1 MTGSIAI
8 DVVIGLVFIYLLY
21 SLLATIIQE
30 IVASNILSLRAKVLE
45 EGIKRMLDDDDHLIH
60 QHSDLMSTAFYNSP
74 LIKYL
79 GQSKGKKPAY
89 LSSANFS
96 KVMLDLLK
104 GPNPLPGD
112 DFRKKIDDS
121 LTYGILV
128 SSKNQ
133 ITQGDTFQHMKTL
146 WADAHGDIDK
156 FRTGLEQWFDDAMDR
171 ATGWYRRKTQ
181 GALIIIG
188 FVIAVVFNVDTIEIA
203 KKLSRDPELAA
214 RVVQQADNFLK
225 AHPNLEQ
232 ELEMQKQRIAQ
243 LRMSSSDSARQQQEA
258 VTTYMTLKKHRDS
271 LLVKADSL
279 VQGEIKSINDVLGTG
294 IGSYQFRGNDCL
306 SYTGYFLL
314 SIFGWALT
322 ALAVS
327 LGAPFWFDLLN
338 KLMKLRS
345 SVPAAPE
352 DSTTAGTK
360 GAKQKITIKG

>member
-8 DVVIGLVFIYLLY
+8 DVVISLVFIYLLY

-30 IVASNILSLRAKVLE
+30 IVASNILSLRSKVLE
-45 EGIKRMLDDDDHLIH
+45 EGIKRMLDDDDHVH
-60 QHSDLMSTAFYNSP
+60 QHDDMLSKAFYNSP
-74 LIKYL
+74 LVKYL
-79 GQSKGKKPAY
+79 GQSQGKKPAY
-89 LSSANFS
+89 LSAANFS
-96 KVMLDLLK
+96 KVMLDILK

-128 SSKNQ
+128 SAKSRVV
-133 ITQGDTFQHMKTL
+133 QGDTFQHIKTL
-146 WADAHGDIDK
+146 WADAQGDIDK
-156 FRTGLEQWFDDAMDR
+156 FRIGLEQWFDDAMDR

-181 GALIIIG
+181 GWLIFIG

-203 KKLSRDPELAA
+203 KKLSRDPDLAA
-214 RVVQQADNFLK
+214 KIAQQADNFIK
-225 AHPNLEQ
+225 THPNLEQ
-232 ELEMQKQRIAQ
+232 ELELQKQRLAQ
-243 LRMSSSDSARQQQEA
+243 LGLPASDSARQQRQA
-258 VTTYMTLKKHRDS
+258 VINYMALKKHRDS

-279 VQGEIKSINDVLGTG
+279 MKGEIQSVNSVLGTG
-294 IGSYQFRGNDCL
+294 IGSYQFRGNGFFT
-306 SYTGYFLL
+306 YVGYFSL
-314 SIFGWALT
+314 SILGWALT
-322 ALAVS
+322 ALAIS

-345 SVPAAPE
+345 SVPAAPD